1 MSERPVGSMNSRLT
15 YTGIRV
21 RDVERAIR
29 FYTEG
34 LGMELRGRR
43 KIPRTGGENVD
54 LASPGTDHVIE
65 LNWYPRKG
73 PVRQYRQGDELDHMA
88 FTVESMGKA
97 IEHLVQHGA
106 RLAME
111 PFFEGGSWAAFMAD
125 PDGIWIEL
133 LSTDP

>member
-1 MSERPVGSMNSRLT
+1 MNARFA

-21 RDVERAIR
+21 RDMDRAIR

-34 LGMELRGRR
+34 LGMQLRDRR

-54 LASPGTDHVIE
+54 LAFPGSDHVLE

-73 PVRQYRQGDELDHMA
+73 MVKEYRKGDELDHMA
-88 FTVESMGKA
+88 FGVESVKQA
-97 IEHLVQHGA
+97 VEHLARHGA
-106 RLAME
+106 RVTVE
-111 PFFEGGSWAAFMAD
+111 PFYELGSWVAFLSD

-133 LSTDP
+133 LSKDP

>member
-1 MSERPVGSMNSRLT
+1 MSERSLGTMNSRFT

-21 RDVERAIR
+21 RDIERAIR

-43 KIPRTGGENVD
+43 KMPRTGGENVD
-54 LASPGTDHVIE
+54 LATPGSDRVLE

-111 PFFEGGSWAAFMAD
+111 PFFEGGSWVAFMAD

-133 LSTDP
+133 LSKDP

>member
-1 MSERPVGSMNSRLT
+1 MNSHFT

-21 RDVERAIR
+21 RDLDRSIR

-54 LASPGTDHVIE
+54 LATPGSDRILE
-65 LNWYPRKG
+65 LNWYPRVGMVK
-73 PVRQYRQGDELDHMA
+73 QYRKGDELDHMA
-88 FTVESMGKA
+88 FRVEFMKAA
-97 IEHLVQHGA
+97 IEHLARHGG
-106 RLAME
+106 RTTVP
-111 PFFEGGSWAAFMAD
+111 PFREGESWVAFVAD

-133 LSTDP
+133 LSQNP

>member
-1 MSERPVGSMNSRLT
+1 MNSEFT

-21 RDVERAIR
+21 RDIERAIR

-54 LASPGTDHVIE
+54 LASPGSDRVLE

-73 PVRQYRQGDELDHMA
+73 MVKEFR
-88 FTVESMGKA
+88 
-97 IEHLVQHGA
+97 HGA
-106 RLAME
+106 RLAVE
-111 PFFEGGSWAAFMAD
+111 PFHEHGSWVAFMAD

-133 LSTDP
+133 LSKDP

>member
-1 MSERPVGSMNSRLT
+1 L
-15 YTGIRV
+15 
-21 RDVERAIR
+21 RDIERAIR

-54 LASPGTDHVIE
+54 FASPGPDHVIE

-73 PVRQYRQGDELDHMA
+73 LVRQYRQGDELDHMA

-97 IEHLVQHGA
+97 IELLTRHGA

-111 PFFEGGSWAAFMAD
+111 PFFEGGSWVAFMAD

-133 LSTDP
+133 LSKDP

>member
-1 MSERPVGSMNSRLT
+1 MSERSLGPMNPRLT

-43 KIPRTGGENVD
+43 KIPRTGGENGD

-65 LNWYPRKG
+65 TNWDPRGG
-73 PVRQYRQGDELDHMA
+73 PRRQNRPGDEVHRHA
-88 FTVESMGKA
+88 FPAEPKGKA
-97 IEHLVQHGA
+97 SEHLGPPGA
-106 RLAME
+106 
-111 PFFEGGSWAAFMAD
+111 P
-125 PDGIWIEL
+125 
-133 LSTDP
+133 